1 MTEDDDRKKEEE
13 HVAKALNK
21 RGYPPWTIDRIKHDM
36 EKSLKDEAKKAKN
49 TKQSQGMVVV
59 PYVKGLS
66 ELGICKNSKI
76 SGHRH
81 S

>member
-13 HVAKALNK
+13 HVAKALSK
-21 RGYPPWTIDRIKHDM
+21 FGYLPWTIDRVKQDIVK
-36 EKSLKDEAKKAKN
+36 KSLKDEAKKAKN
-49 TKQSQGMVVV
+49 TKGN
-59 PYVKGLS
+59 YRGCRAIC
-66 ELGICKNSKI
+66 ERTERGICKNSKI